1 MERIT
6 LKPGLLGGKP
16 TIRCMRFPVGDIPEM
31 PANGMTEDEVL
42 EQHPMLERDDIHAA
56 LR

>member
-1 MERIT
+1 MT